1 MLGPLCKVQ
10 ECGRGRN
17 PFAVKKYCLGE
28 TARSGR
34 AAPKGFVSPD
44 IVAGRISLQQ
54 YHNMV
59 LHSER
64 GVKQKA
70 WSCEQGLV

>member
-1 MLGPLCKVQ
+1 MLDPLCQVQ

-17 PFAVKKYCLGE
+17 PFAVKKYCLRE

-44 IVAGRISLQQ
+44 IVVAGGSHFNIFTPWCCMTNAESTKSVEL
-54 YHNMV
+54 
-59 LHSER
+59 
-64 GVKQKA
+64 
-70 WSCEQGLV
+70 